1 MKVVRSSVWRSLRM
15 EVVQIVST
23 KACESKGEH
32 LHKIWSNM
40 ILSCWLYTSM
50 PEFEILFRL
59 SVCNYTTDL

>member
-23 KACESKGEH
+23 KPYESNGEH

-40 ILSCWLYTSM
+40 ILSCWL
-50 PEFEILFRL
+50 
-59 SVCNYTTDL
+59 